1 MQAVFRPLSA
11 SDLDAMVR
19 VERDAHIEP
28 WSREQLAE
36 SLHGRYFSG
45 ALWQQQQLL
54 GFFIAD
60 AVIDESTLMN
70 ICIAP
75 AWQGQG
81 LGRRLLEH
89 WLEECRQRRLAMAWL
104 EVRVSNQ
111 AALRLYRTSGFAKTG
126 RRKDYY
132 RAGEGREDAIVMQK
146 PL

>member
-1 MQAVFRPLSA
+1 
-11 SDLDAMVR
+11 MVR
-19 VERDAHIEP
+19 VERDAHLEP

-45 ALWQQQQLL
+45 ALWRQEQLL

-70 ICIAP
+70 LCIAP
-75 AWQGQG
+75 SWQGRG
-81 LGRRLLEH
+81 FGRRLLEH
-89 WLEECRQRRLAMAWL
+89 WLEVCRQRRLAMAWL
-104 EVRVSNQ
+104 EVRASNQ
-111 AALRLYRTSGFAKTG
+111 AALKLYRTAGFAKAG

-132 RAGEGREDAIVMQK
+132 RTGEGREDAIVMQK

>member
-1 MQAVFRPLSA
+1 MPPLFRALTPA
-11 SDLDAMVR
+11 DLDAMVAL
-19 VERDAHIEP
+19 EQAAHLAP
-28 WSREQLAE
+28 WSREQLAD

-45 ALWQQQQLL
+45 ALWQQEQLL

-75 AWQGQG
+75 LWQGQG

-104 EVRVSNQ
+104 EVRASNQ
-111 AALRLYRTSGFAKTG
+111 TALALYRTAGFAKAG

>member
-1 MQAVFRPLSA
+1 
-11 SDLDAMVR
+11 
-19 VERDAHIEP
+19 
-28 WSREQLAE
+28 
-36 SLHGRYFSG
+36 
-45 ALWQQQQLL
+45 
-54 GFFIAD
+54 
-60 AVIDESTLMN
+60 MN

>member
-60 AVIDESTLMN
+60 TVIDESTLMN

-81 LGRRLLEH
+81 LGHRLLEH

>member
-45 ALWQQQQLL
+45 ALWQQQLL

>member
-60 AVIDESTLMN
+60 AVIDDSTLMN